1 MNDDV
6 MIDCIPLS
14 EIISIQANG
23 ETWKSD
29 PGSAPPTSQNVS
41 IPFPGANP
49 GPTIA
54 ADSHEIFEIHT
65 EPGGYNSGNTYYLQT
80 TEQELADVLPKFKM
94 NIEIAVRRTKQTT
107 LRTCAH
113 NIIKSIFTNYYFQ
126 LFIAVMII
134 LVRYPPYPPLSPSPA
149 TSADPWLSVPSFSP
163 SCTLPP
169 SAPQNFVANIAEA
182 QLVGSLQAE
191 DGSPTQSQHVLDSLN
206 LYFTAVFTLE
216 LCLNLVANWWRPFLN
231 SWNLLDFVV
240 VALSLAAL
248 GPIDLP
254 MSVLRMMRVFRVIR
268 LFGRMK
274 ELRKMIIACMSSLV
288 PMANAFLIM
297 VIIASICAQPPALYP
312 RRALRSSPFLPPPLH
327 PLPPPFPAPL

>member
-1 MNDDV
+1 MTILCSYLPRGPLAHHSTNRLTQTGRRAWKRRRVIDTNEIIAFANMNDDV

-126 LFIAVMII
+126 LFIAFMII
-134 LVRYPPYPPLSPSPA
+134 LVRYPPLSPPL
-149 TSADPWLSVPSFSP
+149 
-163 SCTLPP
+163 
-169 SAPQNFVANIAEA
+169 
-182 QLVGSLQAE
+182 
-191 DGSPTQSQHVLDSLN
+191 
-206 LYFTAVFTLE
+206 
-216 LCLNLVANWWRPFLN
+216 
-231 SWNLLDFVV
+231 
-240 VALSLAAL
+240 ALA
-248 GPIDLP
+248 
-254 MSVLRMMRVFRVIR
+254 R
-268 LFGRMK
+268 
-274 ELRKMIIACMSSLV
+274 
-288 PMANAFLIM
+288 
-297 VIIASICAQPPALYP
+297 
-312 RRALRSSPFLPPPLH
+312 H
-327 PLPPPFPAPL
+327 